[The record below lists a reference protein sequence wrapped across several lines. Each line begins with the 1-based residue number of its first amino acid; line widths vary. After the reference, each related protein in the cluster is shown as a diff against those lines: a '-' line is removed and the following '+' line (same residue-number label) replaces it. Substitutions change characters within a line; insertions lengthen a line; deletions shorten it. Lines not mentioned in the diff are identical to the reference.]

1 MLGASVRSF
10 SRTIKCQPGVEVLKL
25 KCLKMRKPEK
35 LKSRFLLSKIFVK
48 FNLAVTFL
56 LEKRVVLISDFG
68 EDGWASQR
76 IH

>member
-1 MLGASVRSF
+1 
-10 SRTIKCQPGVEVLKL
+10 
-25 KCLKMRKPEK
+25 MRKPEK

-76 IH
+76 IE